1 MREIIIMF
9 NIIIQVVLL
18 LIGFVLLIKGAEYF
32 VNGASDIAR
41 ILRVPAIIVG
51 LTIVSLGTSAPE
63 AAVSVIAAV
72 GGNSAISISNIIGSN
87 MFNLLAVV
95 GISSLFGV
103 ISLKSNLIKWDM
115 PFMIIVTILLALIVY
130 FTDGVS
136 RIAGICFLIIL
147 CLYIYYLIKR
157 EKKSEDAMEVEK
169 PQYSKVMCIV
179 YLVLGLV
186 GIVIGGQL
194 VVNSATSIAT
204 SFGLSQTL
212 IGLTIVAIG
221 TSLPELIT
229 SITAIYRDEDDIG
242 IGNIIG
248 SNIFNVLFIVG
259 LSSAISP
266 LVISTVIVDLV
277 ILIGV
282 SVLCYVMGK
291 IWKEY
296 TWKQGLLLIALFI
309 VYMVFIIIR
318 N

>member
-1 MREIIIMF
+1 MF
-9 NIIIQVVLL
+9 SIIIQVILL
-18 LIGFVLLIKGAEYF
+18 IIGFVLLIKGAEYF

-103 ISLKSNLIKWDM
+103 ISLKSNLIKLDI
-115 PFMIIVTILLALIVY
+115 PFMIIVTILLTLIVF
-130 FTDGVS
+130 FTGGVS
-136 RIAGICFLIIL
+136 RIAGIGFLIIL
-147 CLYIYYLIKR
+147 CIYIYYLIHR
-157 EKKSEDAMEVEK
+157 EKKSEDAMKVEK

-179 YLVLGLV
+179 YLILGLA

-194 VVNSATSIAT
+194 VVNSATSIAEM
-204 SFGLSQTL
+204 FGLSQTL

-229 SITAIYRDEDDIG
+229 SITAIHRDEDDIG
-242 IGNIIG
+242 IGNIVG
-248 SNIFNVLFIVG
+248 SNIFNILFIVG

-266 LVISTVIVDLV
+266 LAISTVIVDLV

-282 SVLCYVMGK
+282 SVLCYVMAK

-309 VYMVFIIIR
+309 VYMAFIIIR